1 MAKSDPPCSGFEFA
15 LRRAAAG
22 LDNRTMIEI
31 SAAALTPLRKCSL
44 SSLTKWNAGQLPVS
58 RKAYAA
64 LVMIEEAI
72 EDEVLNIIERIEQ
85 HDPNGEEDIEILTPG
100 PEWQYGHSTH
110 AVAASRAR
118 TAAAILFGDRV
129 RIRAEQILADTT
141 RFLHATKRPDTG
153 ATPNGQAIITNR
165 TSETSHG
172 THIQLER

>member
-72 EDEVLNIIERIEQ
+72 EDEVLNIIEKIEQ
-85 HDPNGEEDIEILTPG
+85 HDPNGEEDIEIITPAPG
-100 PEWQYGHSTH
+100 WQYSQSTH

-118 TAAAILFGDRV
+118 TAAALLFGDRV
-129 RIRAEQILADTT
+129 RIRAEQIPATTT
-141 RFLHATKRPDTG
+141 RFLHATRHPDAG
-153 ATPNGQAIITNR
+153 ATPNDQGIIKNR
-165 TSETSHG
+165 TNDISHG
-172 THIQLER
+172 THIELER